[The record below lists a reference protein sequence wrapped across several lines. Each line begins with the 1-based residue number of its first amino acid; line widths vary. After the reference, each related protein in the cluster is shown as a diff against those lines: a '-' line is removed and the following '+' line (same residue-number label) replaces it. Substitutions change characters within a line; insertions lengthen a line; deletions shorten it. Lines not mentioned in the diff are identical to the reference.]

1 MSSFPILYNAFSHF
15 SGNDCQVFAVLIHFL
30 SNSKNELLDVLSNLV
45 LFYFCP
51 WFSFLKN
58 PFLPPALSPS
68 VNFPEWMLAFV
79 SLPLRLRISALWTDS
94 ALEQSLILFPCGQHA
109 WSVWFLPLKVSV
121 GFYIWS
127 EAASTPGH
135 VLQMPIQNA
144 QLSAENKGEWYYFH
158 NHLQCSLTQVG
169 WQLVFWFCSRLGMFL
184 HFLTVAYLFSWIEGH
199 W

>member
-79 SLPLRLRISALWTDS
+79 SLPLCLRTSALWTDS

-127 EAASTPGH
+127 EAASTPGY
-135 VLQMPIQNA
+135 VLQMPIQNDSCLQRTKENDIIFITIYNA
-144 QLSAENKGEWYYFH
+144 LSLRWAD
-158 NHLQCSLTQVG
+158 S
-169 WQLVFWFCSRLGMFL
+169 
-184 HFLTVAYLFSWIEGH
+184 LFSDSVQGWGCFFIF
-199 W
+199 